1 MTTTPEPLTMVSF
14 RLEQSIMDDFDD
26 EDGWDAE
33 FEDIFDDEDDFFDD
47 DDNGGGFPMILAA

>member
-1 MTTTPEPLTMVSF
+1 
-14 RLEQSIMDDFDD
+14 MDDFDD